1 MFSLKLLKNKIL
13 FLLEKYFF
21 WIIFIRDI
29 VIFSILEKKEKA
41 VSNSFD
47 IPIFSKE
54 NFKKKGDVFFIFGGG
69 SSINSID
76 IKQWKKIKNNTS
88 IGLNMFFCHEFTP
101 TYSMIEGFRKS
112 DVNTEKY
119 NWLNKNSKVLYNKT
133 DSILLLKDISHSI
146 LDWKFFG
153 GKSEDK
159 VFSIP
164 KLQVPGRKN
173 FSVRKSYRLLSK
185 LSFLKNKFFFSRAS
199 VSLAIS
205 LGYVLG
211 FKKIVLCGI
220 DMNDT
225 KYFFQSKNFKSN
237 KLFNPPKNSGQ
248 SEKNN
253 IHSTIDVKFSPITV
267 DESIYSFNEEFL
279 APSGVK
285 IYVAKKTT
293 KLYPRVKLFN
303 WSKDV

>member
-1 MFSLKLLKNKIL
+1 MKNKIL
-13 FLLEKYFF
+13 FFFEKYFF
-21 WIIFIRDI
+21 WIVFIRDI
-29 VIFSILEKKEKA
+29 IIFSTLEKNEKK
-41 VSNSFD
+41 VSNSFN
-47 IPIFSKE
+47 IPIFSKV
-54 NFKKKGDVFFIFGGG
+54 NYKRKGDVFFILGGG

-76 IKQWKKIKNNTS
+76 IRQWEKIKNNTS

-101 TYSMIEGFRKS
+101 TYSMIEGFRES

-119 NWLNKNSKVLYNKT
+119 NWLNENSKELYNKS
-133 DSILLLKDISHSI
+133 DSILLLKDISYSI

-153 GKSEDK
+153 GKSANK

-164 KLQVPGRKN
+164 KFQVPGRKN
-173 FSVRKSYRLLSK
+173 FSVRKSYRLLYK

-199 VSLAIS
+199 VTLAIS
-205 LGYVLG
+205 LGYNLG
-211 FKKIVLCGI
+211 FKKIVLCGF

-237 KLFNPPKNSGQ
+237 KLFKPPKNTGQ
-248 SEKNN
+248 SEKSN
-253 IHSTIDVKFSPITV
+253 IHSTIDSKVSPVTV

-285 IYVAKKTT
+285 VYVAKKTT